1 MMIFET
7 TQSDLTRYNGMK
19 IIASAPLDES
29 RYDKEDVGEM
39 FRIKL
44 EGGTLLDAF
53 SDEIVEE
60 RDDC

>member
-1 MMIFET
+1 MVFET

-44 EGGTLLDAF
+44 EDGTLLDAF
-53 SDEIVEE
+53 EDEMLEE
-60 RDDC
+60 KYDRP